1 MKIYKYLILVC
12 FIIISSC
19 SSGGSDDPTP
29 QPTADTTA
37 PTAPT
42 NLTKSNTTITSV
54 DLSWT
59 ASTDN
64 IGVKNYSI
72 YKDDTDL
79 VTTSSV
85 THTVSGLTAN
95 TTYAFKVKAKDA
107 AGNESGFGNIV
118 NVKTDDNTAT
128 LVTTS
133 GDIEIY
139 IGSFY

>member
-1 MKIYKYLILVC
+1 MKVYKYLILVC

-19 SSGGSDDPTP
+19 SSGDSDDPTP
-29 QPTADTTA
+29 QPTEDTTA

-42 NLTKSNTTITSV
+42 NLAESNTTITSV

-72 YKDDTDL
+72 YKDDTAL

-95 TTYAFKVKAKDA
+95 TTYAFKVKARDA
-107 AGNESGFGNIV
+107 AGNESGFSNVI
-118 NVKTDDNTAT
+118 NVKNTVILINNFNASTPRVVKDN
-128 LVTTS
+128 
-133 GDIEIY
+133 
-139 IGSFY
+139 F